1 MTTDLIKSK
10 KLFVGIGSGAIQL
23 GLWAYY
29 AFLGGAEIVL
39 SEVDAHKVASIRAN
53 HQYYTINVAHF
64 NKIVPVTVGPV
75 YIYNPMVPSDR
86 PKLLGALAKANDVVT
101 AVPST
106 ALYTQGGIAQLLRE
120 GLRDRKT
127 PVMIYASEN
136 QVGAARMLEHMVYE
150 GEKKPD
156 HVQFSETVIERMG
169 GAHTD
174 EAFIQ
179 KLGLECITPSL
190 KQALLVE
197 EFDKIVVER
206 DEIPARYGFS
216 TLFNCF
222 VPTRDINLYEELKL
236 LGHNAI
242 HFMLG
247 CIGKL
252 KGYAYMSDY
261 NGDADYEHVGCR
273 ALLDETGGW
282 FKAKYRHSGELV
294 ATEAGFEQWADQLT
308 RRIANP
314 FLYDAV
320 DRVIRDPGRKLG
332 WNDRMTWTMREAL
345 AAGIEPRRY
354 ALGVAAALLMVVPGQ
369 PAESPWVYRDSMSRE
384 AALDHLETIWG
395 TAAEPDMRERLLSL
409 VGKAVDVT
417 QMWKQS
423 GESSLYPFLLR
434 KEYFPKVA
442 VPVPLRRVQ
451 RDL

>member
-1 MTTDLIKSK
+1 MATDHVKSE

-23 GLWAYY
+23 GLWGYY
-29 AFLGGAEIVL
+29 AFLEGAEIVL
-39 SEVDAHKVASIRAN
+39 SEVDAPKVASIRAN
-53 HQYYTINVAHF
+53 HQRYSVNIAHF
-64 NKIVPVTVGPV
+64 DKIVPVTVGPV
-75 YIYNPMVPSDR
+75 HIYNPMVPSDR
-86 PKLLGALAKANDVVT
+86 SKLLGALARANDVVT

-106 ALYTQGGIAQLLRE
+106 ALYAQGGIAQLLRE
-120 GLRDRKT
+120 GLRDHKT

-136 QVGAARMLEHMVYE
+136 QVGAARMLEQMVYE

-179 KLGLECITPSL
+179 KLRLEYVTPSL

-197 EFDKIVVER
+197 EFDKIVGER
-206 DEIPARYGFS
+206 NEIPARYGFS
-216 TLFNCF
+216 TLFDRF
-222 VPTRDINLYEELKL
+222 VPTRDIHLYEELKL
-236 LGHNAI
+236 LGHNAV

-247 CIGKL
+247 CLGKL
-252 KGYAYMSDY
+252 KGYTYMSDY
-261 NGDADYEHVGCR
+261 NGDADYQAIGYH

-282 FKAKYRHSGELV
+282 FKPRYRRSGEPV

-320 DRVIRDPGRKLG
+320 ERVIRDPGRKLG

-354 ALGVAAALLMVVPGQ
+354 ALGVAAALLMYVPGQ
-369 PAESPWVYRDSMSRE
+369 SAESPLVYCDSMSRE
-384 AALDHLETIWG
+384 TALDHLDTIWG
-395 TAAEPDMRERLLSL
+395 TEAEPAMRERLLSL
-409 VGKAVDVT
+409 VGTAVDVIH
-417 QMWKQS
+417 MWKQS
-423 GESSLYPFLLR
+423 GEPSLYPFLLQ
-434 KEYFPKVA
+434 KEYLSKNEK
-442 VPVPLRRVQ
+442 L
-451 RDL
+451 